1 MSEQEKEKEQQIKK
15 LDYTIQDPL
24 QRAQFV
30 GQFIKDLPKEQLT
43 EKYIEILSDY
53 IIFAMDKKE
62 KKEKMILTDNRMITV
77 NKRETSFQGLASK
90 FENGED
96 GIYNLMIEDKN
107 VLLTPKVSI
116 TQKDI
121 NEIEPLKQL
130 KEAIEMVK
138 EQEKKAAGKK
148 KYLLKRQLIE
158 MCQDQYVIKD
168 NYKQPIKVAN
178 IVKSFAVADLTDDIE
193 IDKDGEPVNHG
204 FVSLFNPKHI
214 SALLCNYSVLKQES
228 YSNFISD
235 CYYMMQ
241 DLDSLIERTLK
252 DKYPLYYDL
261 LIYKIDGKSN
271 SEIQE
276 IIEHDYNIKHTV
288 EYISALWRNKIPKLL
303 AEQEKKDYLVWYY
316 MNQEYGKWKRCSKCG
331 EYKLANN
338 KFFSKNKTAKDG
350 FYSICK
356 ECRNK
361 KPDQEKRS
369 E

>member
-1 MSEQEKEKEQQIKK
+1 MVEDQQEQKTKK

-30 GQFIKDLPKEQLT
+30 GELLAHFPKEQLT
-43 EKYIEILSDY
+43 QRYVEILSDY
-53 IIFAMDKKE
+53 IIFAMDKQERKE
-62 KKEKMILTDNRMITV
+62 KRILTENRMITV
-77 NKRETSFQGLASK
+77 NKRETSFQGLADK

-121 NEIEPLKQL
+121 EEVPGLKQL
-130 KEAIEMVK
+130 RETIELVK
-138 EQEKKAAGKK
+138 EQEKKATGKR
-148 KYLLKRQLIE
+148 KYLLKKQLIE
-158 MCQDQYVIKD
+158 MCQEQYAMKD
-168 NYKQPIKVAN
+168 SYRAPMKTAN
-178 IVKSFAVADLTDDIE
+178 VVKSLAAADLTDHISINEDM
-193 IDKDGEPVNHG
+193 EPVNTG
-204 FVSLFNPKHI
+204 LISFFDPKHI
-214 SALLCNYSVLKQES
+214 SALLCNYSALKEES
-228 YSNFISD
+228 YSNFTSD
-235 CYYMMQ
+235 CYYMME
-241 DLDSLIERTLK
+241 DLDNLIEKTLK

-261 LIYKIDGKSN
+261 LVYKIDGKSN
-271 SEIQE
+271 LEIQE
-276 IIEHDYNIKHTV
+276 ILEHDYNIKHTV
-288 EYISALWRNKIPKLL
+288 EYLSALWRNKIPKLL

-316 MNQEYGKWKRCSKCG
+316 SEIEYGHWKRCSRCG

-338 KFFSKNKTAKDG
+338 MFFSKNKTAKDG

-361 KPDQEKRS
+361 KPAQEKK

>member
-1 MSEQEKEKEQQIKK
+1 MSDQEEKQQHKK

-30 GQFIKDLPKEQLT
+30 GQMIKGLPKEQLT
-43 EKYIEILSDY
+43 QKYIEILSDY
-53 IIFAMDKKE
+53 IIFAMDKQE
-62 KKEKMILTDNRMITV
+62 KKEKMILTENRMITV

-121 NEIEPLKQL
+121 EEIEPLRQL
-130 KEAIEMVK
+130 REAIEMVK
-138 EQEKKAAGKK
+138 EQEKKATGKR

-158 MCQDQYVIKD
+158 MCQDQYTIKNDFRQPMQPANVIKS
-168 NYKQPIKVAN
+168 IA
-178 IVKSFAVADLTDDIE
+178 AADLTDHIE
-193 IDKDGEPVNHG
+193 INEDGEPVNHG
-204 FVSLFNPKHI
+204 LISFFDAKHI
-214 SALLCNYSVLKQES
+214 SALLCNYSVLKEEA
-228 YSNFISD
+228 YSNFSHD
-235 CYYMMQ
+235 CYYMME
-241 DLDSLIERTLK
+241 DLDNLVERTLK

-271 SEIQE
+271 AEIQE

-303 AEQEKKDYLVWYY
+303 AEQEKKDYLNWYY
-316 MNQEYGKWKRCSKCG
+316 TNIEYGKWKRCSKCG
-331 EYKLANN
+331 EFKLANN

-361 KPDQEKRS
+361 KPTQEKRS